1 MKKQL
6 LNILLI
12 ICTATFTYG
21 QTLVSNKS
29 YKIDKSHSSLL
40 FTLSHFVISDVN
52 GSFKDFQGDLQYS
65 KVDFSDAI
73 VNIDIKAASL
83 ETNDANRDTHLKTAD
98 FFDISK
104 YPEITFQSTSF
115 KKVKNQNYQIKG
127 NLTVNGITKPITLEA
142 IYKGEFTNPTYKT
155 TSAVFQISAD
165 IVRKD
170 YNIGNT
176 YPSAALGEI
185 VQLKGVI
192 ELLKQ

>member
-1 MKKQL
+1 MKKII
-6 LNILLI
+6 LNVLLI
-12 ICTATFTYG
+12 ISTVTSIYG
-21 QTLVSNKS
+21 QTQAGTKS
-29 YKIDKSHSSLL
+29 YKVDKSHSSLL
-40 FTLSHFVISDVN
+40 FTISHFVISDVN
-52 GSFKDFQGDLQYS
+52 GSFKDFEGDLSYS
-65 KVDFSDAI
+65 KADFSDAKA
-73 VNIDIKAASL
+73 NISIKAASL
-83 ETNDANRDTHLKTAD
+83 ETNDVNRDNHLKTAD
-98 FFDISK
+98 FFDVAK

-115 KKVKNQNYQIKG
+115 KKGKNQNYQIKG
-127 NLTVNGITKPITLEA
+127 NLTINGITKPITLQA